1 MKFVKLLKHVDVSFE
16 GKPSFLLLMELDGNH
31 KEFISNGC
39 VFVENT
45 EESRKKLIRKHSCE
59 EELHGLL
66 NSPNTDISDVR
77 DGRYMCHG
85 CYELTNFVADLGSLE
100 NGSCMFWGCN
110 SLTHFEADFSSL
122 KDGSC
127 MFYGCKSL
135 THFEADFSSLK
146 DGRGMFEGCKSLTHF
161 QADLGSLKDGR
172 GMFYGCDELKNK
184 QAV

>member
-66 NSPNTDISDVR
+66 NSPNTDISEVR
-77 DGRYMCHG
+77 DG
-85 CYELTNFVADLGSLE
+85 FD
-100 NGSCMFWGCN
+100 MFYGCN
-110 SLTHFEADFSSL
+110 SLTHFEADL
-122 KDGSC
+122 G
-127 MFYGCKSL
+127 
-135 THFEADFSSLK
+135 SLK

-161 QADLGSLKDGR
+161 QADLGSLKYGR
-172 GMFYGCDELKNK
+172 YMFYGCDELKNK

>member
-77 DGRYMCHG
+77 DGR
-85 CYELTNFVADLGSLE
+85 
-100 NGSCMFWGCN
+100 
-110 SLTHFEADFSSL
+110 
-122 KDGSC
+122 C

-146 DGRGMFEGCKSLTHF
+146 DGSCMFW
-161 QADLGSLKDGR
+161 
-172 GMFYGCDELKNK
+172 GCDELKNK
-184 QAV
+184 PF

>member
-77 DGRYMCHG
+77 DGRH
-85 CYELTNFVADLGSLE
+85 
-100 NGSCMFWGCN
+100 MFGRCE

-127 MFYGCKSL
+127 MFW
-135 THFEADFSSLK
+135 
-146 DGRGMFEGCKSLTHF
+146 
-161 QADLGSLKDGR
+161 
-172 GMFYGCDELKNK
+172 GCDELKNK
-184 QAV
+184 PF

>member
-45 EESRKKLIRKHSCE
+45 EENRKKLIRKHSCE

-77 DGRYMCHG
+77 DGRYMFHG

-146 DGRGMFEGCKSLTHF
+146 DGRGMF
-161 QADLGSLKDGR
+161 
-172 GMFYGCDELKNK
+172 YGCDELKNK

>member
-77 DGRYMCHG
+77 DGRYMFHG

-122 KDGSC
+122 KYGRG
-127 MFYGCKSL
+127 MFNDCESL

-146 DGRGMFEGCKSLTHF
+146 DGSCMFW
-161 QADLGSLKDGR
+161 
-172 GMFYGCDELKNK
+172 GCDELKNK
-184 QAV
+184 PFQINCNTKPS

>member
-16 GKPSFLLLMELDGNH
+16 GKPSFLLLMEVDGNH

-77 DGRYMCHG
+77 DGRYMFHG
-85 CYELTNFVADLGSLE
+85 CYELTNFVADLSSLKDGRHMFGRCESLTHFEADLGSLE

-122 KDGSC
+122 KYGRG

-146 DGRGMFEGCKSLTHF
+146 DGSCMFW
-161 QADLGSLKDGR
+161 
-172 GMFYGCDELKNK
+172 GCDELKNK

>member
-77 DGRYMCHG
+77 DGRYMFHG

-122 KDGSC
+122 KYGRG
-127 MFYGCKSL
+127 MFNDCESL

-146 DGRGMFEGCKSLTHF
+146 DGSCMFW
-161 QADLGSLKDGR
+161 
-172 GMFYGCDELKNK
+172 GCDELKNK
-184 QAV
+184 PF